1 MIYIM
6 EDTDRLDEN
15 FLAKAEP
22 LLSEQRIQKI
32 REYAV
37 PSDKINAAAV
47 YLLLRYGLKT
57 EYQMTEKP
65 VFDFISRGKPCL
77 SPAESGIYFNLSHCG
92 NAAVCIISDENTAI
106 DVMELR
112 KVRSS
117 VIRRTCSMEER
128 QQLSMSNEP
137 ERDFIKLWTRKECFS
152 KLDGRGLLMDFSKI
166 NEDLPE
172 MKHIHSL
179 DFGEYIISYYSQKPM
194 EISYVGIQNLLEI

>member
-1 MIYIM
+1 M

-137 ERDFIKLWTRKECFS
+137 ERDFIKLWTRKECYA
-152 KLDGRGLLMDFSKI
+152 KLDGRGLLLDFSGI
-166 NEDLPE
+166 SQALPA
-172 MKHIHSL
+172 MHNIHTI
-179 DFGEYIISYYSQKPM
+179 DFGKYILSYYSKGTM
-194 EISYVGIQNLLEI
+194 EIAKVNTALLL

>member
-137 ERDFIKLWTRKECFS
+137 ERDFIKLWTRKECYA
-152 KLDGRGLLMDFSKI
+152 KLDGRGLLLDFSGI
-166 NEDLPE
+166 SQALPA
-172 MKHIHSL
+172 MHNIHTI
-179 DFGEYIISYYSQKPM
+179 DFGKYILSYYSKGTM
-194 EISYVGIQNLLEI
+194 EIAKVNTALLL